1 MTAIILI
8 AIAVI
13 SLLIMTF
20 SIIGI
25 ASERE
30 RKKINQMFEGVD
42 RVILRDFLG
51 NKK

>member
-1 MTAIILI
+1 MTVVILVTI
-8 AIAVI
+8 SVM

-42 RVILRDFLG
+42 ESILRDFLR